1 MKMFLTNLSPAKILR
16 FCSLAFLIGVAV
28 ASFLPVLLFKLLW
41 IWSLLLSTLLIT
53 LFLIPR
59 KYFIWTLMGLFFIVG
74 IWRFGFSYN
83 SSQALVDLANGNY
96 KGRAEIVEEPRWLAA
111 GQGLIVR
118 LLDDGRAPLVSV
130 QTSYQ
135 QTYQAGQIIWLSC
148 KLRKSEASL
157 TYLRARNLASACYQA
172 DVALLANKQSALG
185 KLRKRLGASIGVSLI
200 EPAAGLANA
209 MLFGQRQDLSPSLV
223 QAFAKSGLGH
233 LIAISGMNISLVI
246 WLVMILALACGLRR
260 QRAYYFTVALIAL
273 FVLLVGASASVVR
286 AALMGI
292 LVISAAQ
299 VGRLANF
306 NHILV
311 ISAAFMVMY
320 DPTWLVFDLGF
331 QLSFLAILGLCS
343 FYPGLAIL
351 FDRVVEKCPDWS
363 KKAVEV
369 VGLIAIA
376 TVSAQ
381 LLTLPLLVSRFAYLS
396 VVSVPANVL
405 AVWTM
410 PIFMI
415 AGLAATALTLI
426 LPVGGLIFWLPVGI
440 LLNYLIR
447 LAYYFSEL
455 SWATWEIDDAWIWVI
470 FLIYIPEW
478 FLFRYLAKIVKN
490 SDKNAGL

>member
-1 MKMFLTNLSPAKILR
+1 MFRSLSPAKILR
-16 FCSLAFLIGVAV
+16 FSSLAFLIGVAL

-41 IWSLLLSTLLIT
+41 IWSLIVSSLLVS
-53 LFLIPR
+53 LFLIPK
-59 KYFIWTLMGLFFIVG
+59 KYFIWTLLGLFFIVG
-74 IWRFGFSYN
+74 IWRFGFGYN
-83 SSQALVDLANGNY
+83 ESQAVIDLVNGNY
-96 KGRAEIVEEPRWLAA
+96 KGRAEIVDEPRWVA
-111 GQGLIVR
+111 GGEELIVR

-130 QTSYQ
+130 RTGYQ
-135 QTYQAGQIIWLSC
+135 QAYQSGQMIWLSC
-148 KLRKSEASL
+148 RLRKSESSFD
-157 TYLRARNLASACYQA
+157 YLRARNLASACYQA
-172 DVALLANKQSALG
+172 DVSVLEDKQSSLDR
-185 KLRKRLGASIGVSLI
+185 LRKYLGDSIGASLA

-223 QAFAKSGLGH
+223 QAFARSGLGH

-286 AALMGI
+286 AAVMGI

-299 VGRLANF
+299 VGRLPNF
-306 NHILV
+306 NHILI

-351 FDRVVEKCPDWS
+351 FDRVVEKCPIWS
-363 KKAVEV
+363 QKAVEV
-369 VGLIAIA
+369 LGLVAIA

-381 LLTLPLLVSRFAYLS
+381 LLTLPLLAARFEYLS
-396 VVSVPANVL
+396 LVSVPANVL
-405 AVWTM
+405 SVWTM

-426 LPVGGLIFWLPVGI
+426 LPFGGLIFWLPVGI
-440 LLNYLIR
+440 LLNYLIK
-447 LAYYFSEL
+447 LAYYFSGL
-455 SWATWEIDDAWIWVI
+455 SWATVQVDGVWLWLI
-470 FLIYIPEW
+470 FLIYIPE
-478 FLFRYLAKIVKN
+478 LYLARYLGKIVKN
-490 SDKNAGL
+490 SDKIGGL

>member
-1 MKMFLTNLSPAKILR
+1 MFRSLSPAKILR

-59 KYFIWTLMGLFFIVG
+59 KYFMWTLMGLFFIVG

-83 SSQALVDLANGNY
+83 SSQALIDLTNGNY
-96 KGRAEIVEEPRWLAA
+96 KGRAEIVEEPRWVAS
-111 GQGLIVR
+111 GQELIVK
-118 LLDDGRAPLVSV
+118 LVDDEREPLVSV
-130 QTSYQ
+130 KTAYQ

-185 KLRKRLGASIGVSLI
+185 KLRKHLGASIGASLA

-260 QRAYYFTVALIAL
+260 QLAYYFTVALIAL

-299 VGRLANF
+299 VGRLPNF

-320 DPTWLVFDLGF
+320 DPTWLIFDLGF
-331 QLSFLAILGLCS
+331 QLSFLAILGLCW
-343 FYPGLAIL
+343 FYPGLSIL
-351 FDRVVEKCPDWS
+351 FDRAVERCPSWS
-363 KKAVEV
+363 QKAVEV

-381 LLTLPLLVSRFAYLS
+381 LLTLPLLAARFGYLS

-415 AGLAATALTLI
+415 AGLAATAVTLI
-426 LPVGGLIFWLPVGI
+426 LPFGGLIFWLPVGL
-440 LLNYLIR
+440 LLNYLIK
-447 LAYYFSEL
+447 LAYYFSGL
-455 SWATWEIDDAWIWVI
+455 SWAIVQVDGVWMWLI
-470 FLIYIPEW
+470 FLIYIPE
-478 FLFRYLAKIVKN
+478 LYLARYLAKIVKN
-490 SDKNAGL
+490 SDKNGAL